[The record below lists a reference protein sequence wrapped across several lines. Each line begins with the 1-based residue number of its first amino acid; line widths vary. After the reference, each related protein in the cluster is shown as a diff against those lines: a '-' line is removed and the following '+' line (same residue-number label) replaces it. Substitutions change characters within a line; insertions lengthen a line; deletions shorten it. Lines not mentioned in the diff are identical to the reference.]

1 MDFYLTPGL
10 YYKFM
15 KGADVKRYLFYAGL
29 TMLLTSP
36 LVQASDIPESATTKE
51 GVRPFAGCSEYMN
64 CEVLAEEGRYQ
75 VIQTQ
80 AGRDCE
86 SGGIW
91 AANLKSGR
99 TVLMPGITNC
109 DFDSMKNAVVIYP
122 KNGFATIYQG
132 ENNATP
138 ELSTVELPDE

>member
-1 MDFYLTPGL
+1 MKHCLFYLGL
-10 YYKFM
+10 SIF
-15 KGADVKRYLFYAGL
+15 
-29 TMLLTSP
+29 LTST
-36 LVQASDIPESATTKE
+36 LVQASEIPESATTKE

-91 AANLKSGR
+91 AVNLKSGR
-99 TVLMPGITNC
+99 AVLMPGITNC
-109 DFDSMKNAVVIYP
+109 DFDSTKNAVVIYP

-132 ENNATP
+132 ANNATP

>member
-1 MDFYLTPGL
+1 MKRQLLAASGL
-10 YYKFM
+10 
-15 KGADVKRYLFYAGL
+15 AA
-29 TMLLTSP
+29 LLLSP
-36 LVQASDIPESATTKE
+36 LVVADDIPENLATKD

-99 TVLMPGITNC
+99 TVLMPDITNC
-109 DFDSMKNAVVIYP
+109 DFDSTKNAVVIYP

>member
-1 MDFYLTPGL
+1 
-10 YYKFM
+10 M
-15 KGADVKRYLFYAGL
+15 KRQ
-29 TMLLTSP
+29 LLTASGLAALLLSP
-36 LVQASDIPESATTKE
+36 LALADDIPESLTTKD

-80 AGRDCE
+80 AGRDCG

-109 DFDSMKNAVVIYP
+109 DFDSTKNAVVIYP